1 MRLSALYDALR
12 KVCGPRLRNEPD
24 KRGHRGRVFPP
35 ICAASQ
41 NFGKDIMA
49 LYEHVLIARPDI
61 SPAQVESLMEELSG
75 FLDKQGAKVSKSE
88 YWGLRNLSYQINKQR
103 KGHYSLFNIDGPAE
117 AIHELERQHRI
128 SDDIMRYMTIK
139 VEEFD
144 ENPSPMMSRK
154 NRRDD

>member
-1 MRLSALYDALR
+1 
-12 KVCGPRLRNEPD
+12 
-24 KRGHRGRVFPP
+24 
-35 ICAASQ
+35 
-41 NFGKDIMA
+41 MA
-49 LYEHVLIARPDI
+49 FYEHVVITRPDI
-61 SPAQVESLMEELSG
+61 SPAQVDSFVEELSG
-75 FLDKQGAKVSKSE
+75 FLKEKGATIGKTE

-103 KGHYSLFNIDGPAE
+103 KGHYSLLNIDSPA
-117 AIHELERQHRI
+117 AAVHELERQHRL

>member
-1 MRLSALYDALR
+1 
-12 KVCGPRLRNEPD
+12 
-24 KRGHRGRVFPP
+24 
-35 ICAASQ
+35 
-41 NFGKDIMA
+41 MA

-61 SPAQVESLMEELSG
+61 SPAQVETLMEELSG
-75 FLDKQGAKVSKSE
+75 FLDKQGAKVAKSE

-117 AIHELERQHRI
+117 AIHELERQHRL

-139 VEEFD
+139 VEEHED
-144 ENPSPMMSRK
+144 GPSPIMSRK

>member
-1 MRLSALYDALR
+1 
-12 KVCGPRLRNEPD
+12 
-24 KRGHRGRVFPP
+24 
-35 ICAASQ
+35 
-41 NFGKDIMA
+41 MA

-61 SPAQVESLMEELSG
+61 SPAQVETLMEELSG

-88 YWGLRNLSYQINKQR
+88 YWGLRNLSYPINKQR
-103 KGHYSLFNIDGPAE
+103 KGHYSLFNIDGPAD
-117 AIHELERQHRI
+117 AIHELERAHRL

-139 VEEFD
+139 VEELD

>member
-1 MRLSALYDALR
+1 
-12 KVCGPRLRNEPD
+12 
-24 KRGHRGRVFPP
+24 
-35 ICAASQ
+35 
-41 NFGKDIMA
+41 MA

-61 SPAQVESLMEELSG
+61 SPAQVEGLMEELST
-75 FLDKQGAKVSKSE
+75 FLDKQGAIVAKSE
-88 YWGLRNLSYQINKQR
+88 YWGLRNLSYPINKQR
-103 KGHYSLFNIDGPAE
+103 KGHYSLLNIDGPAE

-139 VEEFD
+139 VEEHD

>member
-1 MRLSALYDALR
+1 
-12 KVCGPRLRNEPD
+12 
-24 KRGHRGRVFPP
+24 
-35 ICAASQ
+35 
-41 NFGKDIMA
+41 MA
-49 LYEHVLIARPDI
+49 FYEHVLIARPDI

-75 FLDKQGAKVSKSE
+75 FFDKQGAKVSKSE

-117 AIHELERQHRI
+117 AIHELERQHRL

-139 VEEFD
+139 VEDHD
-144 ENPSPMMSRK
+144 EGPSPMMSRK

>member
-1 MRLSALYDALR
+1 
-12 KVCGPRLRNEPD
+12 
-24 KRGHRGRVFPP
+24 
-35 ICAASQ
+35 
-41 NFGKDIMA
+41 MA

-61 SPAQVESLMEELSG
+61 SPAQVETLMEELSG
-75 FLDKQGAKVSKSE
+75 FLDKQGAKVAKSE

-117 AIHELERQHRI
+117 AIHELERQHRL

-139 VEEFD
+139 VEEH
-144 ENPSPMMSRK
+144 EEGPSPMMSRK

>member
-1 MRLSALYDALR
+1 
-12 KVCGPRLRNEPD
+12 
-24 KRGHRGRVFPP
+24 
-35 ICAASQ
+35 
-41 NFGKDIMA
+41 MA

-61 SPAQVESLMEELSG
+61 SPAQVESLMEELTG
-75 FLDKQGAKVSKSE
+75 FLDKQGAKVAKSE

-139 VEEFD
+139 VEEHD
-144 ENPSPMMSRK
+144 EGPSPMMSRK